1 MKKYHLRE
9 VLHMKRPKYFK
20 PFGLI
25 VLMLILSA
33 WGVLIA
39 APDGEKKPEEKTSPE
54 AAMEKNPNPQ
64 VAKLDGKILTM
75 DEFVKGVTVRGD
87 FRLRGSSPEQ
97 LRKMKKENLEEIVK
111 DYLFNEKLAKMAMEQ
126 GVAED
131 AKVKDQIN
139 KWREQSLATVIY
151 QKEVVQKCPSPSP
164 EEVKQYYEDNK
175 GKYFQPFTFSMRH
188 IFLSTLKPY
197 TAKEGDTLESI
208 AKEISGDENMVE
220 LILADDNQYK
230 DYRYVKPGERAEKP
244 FRPLQ
249 PGEKL
254 LVPMTKEET
263 DAVLSRAKKIQEEAN
278 SGVDFSLL
286 AKKYSEGE
294 KNAGEMKTIT
304 PSTEPRLISPQILEA
319 VKKLSVG
326 KVSDIIHSNRGLN
339 IIRLEDKKE
348 EGDTPLDK
356 VKDNISR
363 RLHVAQVKRRENV
376 SLYEFANYT
385 PGIAMN
391 EEIFTAETRTSDSL
405 VIAIDTKTS
414 FTLADF
420 NNTIP
425 SSYRATFK
433 TNRER
438 FILVLNSQK
447 ILMPLLIKYG
457 QYKKIDESA
466 EFQDFFNNR
475 KIQILAEAMRKKI
488 IGDQPKP
495 SEDEMK
501 EYYEK
506 NKITKYTNNKQ
517 YDISLIG
524 LKIGEPGQKQD
535 PKEREERIAK
545 NKKRLGEILPSL
557 KTKQDFEKT
566 AVEMSEDPTGPHK
579 GAVGLIPAT
588 YHNGFDGR
596 LEKMKVDDVSE
607 PFEFGNFVYLLRVNN
622 IKPEEVRSFEDC
634 KRQIEND
641 LMNEHQRTVLSAKK
655 EGILKAGEYEFLM
668 KD

>member
-1 MKKYHLRE
+1 MKKYQLRE
-9 VLHMKRPKYFK
+9 VLHMKRSKYFK
-20 PFGLI
+20 SFGLI

-39 APDGEKKPEEKTSPE
+39 APDEEKKPEEKT
-54 AAMEKNPNPQ
+54 ATATATEKAPNPQ
-64 VAKLDGKILTM
+64 VAKFDGRLLTM
-75 DEFVKGVTVRGD
+75 DEFVKGISIRGD
-87 FRLRGSSPEQ
+87 FRLRGSNPEQ
-97 LRKMKKENLEEIVK
+97 LRRMRKDNLEEIVK
-111 DYLFNEKLAKMAMEQ
+111 DYLFNEALAKMATEQ
-126 GVAED
+126 GLAED

-139 KWREQSLATVIY
+139 RWRDQSLATVIY
-151 QKEVVQKCPSPSP
+151 QKEVIQKCPTPSN

-175 GKYFQPFTFSMRH
+175 EKLLQPFSFSMRH

-208 AKEISGDENMVE
+208 AKEISGDEKMVE
-220 LILADDNQYK
+220 FILSDDNQYK
-230 DYRYVKPGERAEKP
+230 DYRYVKPEDRAVKP
-244 FRPLQ
+244 FHPLQ

-254 LVPMTKEET
+254 LAPMSKEET
-263 DAVLSRAKKIQEEAN
+263 DAVISRAKKILEEAK

-286 AKKYSEGE
+286 AKKYSEGD
-294 KNAGEMKTIT
+294 KNAGEVKTVT
-304 PSTEPRLISPQILEA
+304 PSKEPRPISPQILEA
-319 VKKLSVG
+319 VKKLSPG
-326 KVSDIIHSNRGLN
+326 SVSDIIHSNRGFN

-348 EGDTPLDK
+348 EGYMPFDK

-363 RLHVAQVKRRENV
+363 MLHIAQVKKREGD
-376 SLYEFANYT
+376 SLYDFANLT
-385 PGIAMN
+385 PGITMN
-391 EEIFTAETRTSDSL
+391 ENIFTAENRTSDSL
-405 VIAIDTKTS
+405 IIAIDTKTS

-420 NNTIP
+420 DNTIP
-425 SSYRATFK
+425 QPLRTPLK

-438 FILVLNSQK
+438 FILALNSQK

-457 QYKKIDESA
+457 QYKKIEESP
-466 EFQDFFNNR
+466 EFQDIFNNR
-475 KIQILAEAMRKKI
+475 KIQILADAMRRKLF
-488 IGDQPKP
+488 GEQPKP

-506 NKITKYTNNKQ
+506 NKTSKFTTPKQ

-524 LKIGEPGQKQD
+524 LKIGEPGQKLD

-545 NKKRLGEILPSL
+545 NKKRLAEILPSL

-566 AVEMSEDPTGPHK
+566 ALDMSEDPTGPRK
-579 GAVGLIPAT
+579 GAVGIIPVT

-622 IKPEEVRSFEDC
+622 INPEEVRSFDDC
-634 KRQIEND
+634 KKLIEND
-641 LMNEHQRTVLSAKK
+641 LMNERQRAFLNTKK
-655 EGILKAGEYEFLM
+655 EEILKKGGYEFLM